1 MRDSLT
7 RKCFSNRSTTASNL
21 AGLPRACFRRR
32 GVWEGGWSARPAAA
46 DPGAVHGAARR
57 LLRGPVQHAVLQAGA
72 LLPRTRARAHA
83 RAPGRG
89 RKSLIRAR
97 LCFRPPLPGADCEC
111 VRRPW
116 RVQKEDASKDQNAL
130 HRLFVAGQVRT
141 RGVGQLAAWME
152 GPLVGSAWRD
162 SFGGALCECGVEV
175 QARSLLPVAACH
187 EQGWFAWR
195 TDGCPARLGRKGPE
209 K

>member
-1 MRDSLT
+1 MFSLAWGLGGGRLVLPPQT
-7 RKCFSNRSTTASNL
+7 LVPSMELLDVFCEDPSNTLSSKLARSFPA
-21 AGLPRACFRRR
+21 RAR
-32 GVWEGGWSARPAAA
+32 A
-46 DPGAVHGAARR
+46 
-57 LLRGPVQHAVLQAGA
+57 
-72 LLPRTRARAHA
+72 RTRARL
-83 RAPGRG
+83 GG
-89 RKSLIRAR
+89 VAR
-97 LCFRPPLPGADCEC
+97 LSSARVYARPPLPGADCEC
-111 VRRPW
+111 LRRPW
-116 RVQKEDASKDQNAL
+116 RAQKEDASKDQNAL

-187 EQGWFAWR
+187 EQGWFAWC
-195 TDGCPARLGRKGPE
+195 TDGCPAWLGRKGPE

>member
-7 RKCFSNRSTTASNL
+7 RKCFSHRSTTASNL
-21 AGLPRACFRRR
+21 AGLPRACFRWR
-32 GVWEGGWSARPAAA
+32 GGWGVVGSSCRRRPWCRPWSCSTSSARTRPTRSPPSWRA
-46 DPGAVHGAARR
+46 PSPHAR
-57 LLRGPVQHAVLQAGA
+57 A
-72 LLPRTRARAHA
+72 RTRARL
-83 RAPGRG
+83 GG
-89 RKSLIRAR
+89 VAR
-97 LCFRPPLPGADCEC
+97 LSSARVYARPPLPGADCEC
-111 VRRPW
+111 LRRPW
-116 RVQKEDASKDQNAL
+116 RAQKEDSSKDQNAL

-152 GPLVGSAWRD
+152 GQLVGSAWRD

-187 EQGWFAWR
+187 EQGWFAWC
-195 TDGCPARLGRKGPE
+195 TDGCPAWLGRKGPE